1 MANNTLV
8 QTVNVPVF
16 GKDDRYHLS
25 QIDERSFGKW
35 AIHVDQL
42 LTAHPKLAKEKLVPR
57 DSITEAA
64 KAALWNTIP
73 ALASVPQ
80 DYEDES
86 MAEATTARA
95 VNERVRYNSEW
106 LKKIAH
112 ACAPDTA
119 LQILSAMVRIRLQTL
134 GRKA

>member
-8 QTVNVPVF
+8 QTFNVPVF

-86 MAEATTARA
+86 MADATTARA
-95 VNERVRYNSEW
+95 VNERPLGPRRGPRAHVSRGFCMISRYFH
-106 LKKIAH
+106 IF
-112 ACAPDTA
+112 
-119 LQILSAMVRIRLQTL
+119 
-134 GRKA
+134 